1 MNYATYSQMF
11 QKTSNIFIYWRRRS
25 GTMIKHMLQNVKN
38 WWLWIKSI
46 LVTTF
51 FKLEIIFFI
60 LLLQKGTEMEEGW
73 GQMAIYKS
81 LYYFTTQNMGTFLL
95 IFWNPGN
102 KTVKEKNG
110 VWFKECFKEKV
121 TYEEEFARE
130 MNRLDIQAQKTALP
144 KSQKTWSPWCVGES
158 INN

>member
-1 MNYATYSQMF
+1 MNYATYSQML
-11 QKTSNIFIYWRRRS
+11 QKASNIFIYWRRKS
-25 GTMIKHMLQNVKN
+25 GRMIKHLLQNVKN
-38 WWLWIKSI
+38 WWLWIKSVWS
-46 LVTTF
+46 LHFLSLKLF
-51 FKLEIIFFI
+51 FLLCYFRKGLKWKKGGDRWPFINLCIIS
-60 LLLQKGTEMEEGW
+60 LLKTC
-73 GQMAIYKS
+73 
-81 LYYFTTQNMGTFLL
+81 TFLL

-130 MNRLDIQAQKTALP
+130 INRLDIQAQKTALP
-144 KSQKTWSPWCVGES
+144 KSQKTWSPQCVGES